1 MATSHVTRPPQQAV
15 PKPAL
20 YTAIA
25 DLNRDFEV
33 VIDDLRKLRDLRLKP
48 EMMDAF
54 IVKIEDIRAWS
65 NSELL
70 EIQHDRE
77 LKDWGRWGQLNR
89 RFDASLKDPNDVLIE
104 ADILRR
110 DRTVEAVLNEL
121 QRRRQRTAKKPR

>member
-20 YTAIA
+20 YAAIA

-33 VIDDLRKLRDLRLKP
+33 VIDDLRKLRQLQLKP

-54 IVKIEDIRAWS
+54 IVKLEDLRAWS

-70 EIQHDRE
+70 EMQHDRE

-89 RFDASLKDPNDVLIE
+89 RFDARYRDPNDVLIE
-104 ADILRR
+104 ADIIRR
-110 DRTVEAVLNEL
+110 DRTVEAVLREV
-121 QRRRQRTAKKPR
+121 QQRQRTTKKAR